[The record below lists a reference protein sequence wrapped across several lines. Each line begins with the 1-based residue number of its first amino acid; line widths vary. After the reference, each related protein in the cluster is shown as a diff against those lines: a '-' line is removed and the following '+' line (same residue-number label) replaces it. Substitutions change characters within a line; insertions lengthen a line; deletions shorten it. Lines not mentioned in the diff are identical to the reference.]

1 MATSVRYEDRLEGAS
16 NYLQWKVRI
25 TAVLNENKL
34 WSYVSTVVP
43 VPVHNPIALD
53 LHEVK
58 EARAQRILLDGV
70 KDHLI
75 PHLVEKKTDKEM
87 WDALIKLYQSDNQN
101 QKMALRDKLH
111 AIKMARGEGVT
122 SYLTRLTQVRD
133 ELAAVGDIIPEE
145 ELVCIALNGFGKH
158 WDVFVKCV
166 VGREKMPTWERLW
179 DDFT

>member
-1 MATSVRYEDRLEGAS
+1 MAINVRYEDRPEGAS

-25 TAVLNENKL
+25 TAMLKENKL

-75 PHLVEKKTDKEM
+75 PHPAENKTTKEM
-87 WDALIKLYQSDNQN
+87 WDALTKLYQSDNQN
-101 QKMALRDKLH
+101 
-111 AIKMARGEGVT
+111 
-122 SYLTRLTQVRD
+122 
-133 ELAAVGDIIPEE
+133 
-145 ELVCIALNGFGKH
+145 
-158 WDVFVKCV
+158 
-166 VGREKMPTWERLW
+166 
-179 DDFT
+179 